1 MSLTDGDIQNIRD
14 LSDNFTKHMLQQ
26 KFEDLANLYTEDAV
40 VMPPGPT
47 VTGRSEVQKFMEG
60 FPTLSKFEFRIQDI
74 DGHGDLAYVRGSYL
88 MVMMPEGAPEQVE
101 DRGKYVEVRR
111 KQADGSWPIAVDIF
125 NSDG

>member
-1 MSLTDGDIQNIRD
+1 MSLSESDIQNIRA
-14 LSDNFTKHMLQQ
+14 LSDKFTDHMLQQ
-26 KFEDLANLYTEDAV
+26 RFGELAKLYTEDTV

-47 VTGRSEVQKFMEG
+47 VTGRSEVQKFMEA
-60 FPTLSKFEFRIQDI
+60 FPTLSKFEFQIQDI

-88 MVMMPEGAPEQVE
+88 MVMMPAGATELVE
-101 DRGKYVEVRR
+101 ERGKYVEVRR